1 MTADGRLPE
10 ESRRNYKHVF
20 DALLKIKKDEGLAGL
35 WRGTAITVYR
45 AMTANLTQLMTYGSS
60 KEYLLEKR
68 KNRINRYSAYTTE
81 SIFYF

>member
-20 DALLKIKKDEGLAGL
+20 DALSKIKKDEGFTGL
-35 WRGTAITVYR
+35 WRGTIISMHR
-45 AMTANLTQLMTYGSS
+45 AMVANLTQLMSYGKA

-68 KNRINRYSAYTTE
+68 KKLLVLVFA
-81 SIFYF
+81 